1 MGGYIYKYINNYSG
15 DIVYVGKS
23 NNQFTLINRLHH
35 HAKNDSWSI
44 NTTVEFAAVP
54 PDFDLI
60 KAETA
65 AINYYYINGITQNIH
80 QVGEMPRD
88 EAFDLLSKMNLSW
101 IVISLEHL
109 LPDDNLPKPGGIVV
123 YMEHEALL
131 GIYIITQVVYTSKG
145 VVYKLFSTDYSP
157 MPKKGL
163 TYEELTRTSKYHYWT
178 PELFSQVANKYGWNH
193 VDY

>member
-15 DIVYVGKS
+15 DVVYIGKS
-23 NNQFTLINRLHH
+23 NNQYTLIQRLRHH
-35 HAKNDSWSI
+35 KKNDSWSI

-54 PDFDLI
+54 PDYDLS

-65 AINYYYINGITQNIH
+65 AINYYYINGITRNIS
-80 QVGEMPRD
+80 QVGEIPRD
-88 EAFDLLSKMNLSW
+88 ESYDLLKKMNLKW
-101 IVISLEHL
+101 IPIDIDHI

-123 YMEHEALL
+123 YIEHEAVM
-131 GIYIITQVVYTSKG
+131 GIYIITQIVYTSKG
-145 VVYKLFSTDYSP
+145 VVYKLFSADYSP
-157 MPKKGL
+157 TPKRGL

-178 PELFSQVANKYGWNH
+178 PELFSQIATKYGWDH